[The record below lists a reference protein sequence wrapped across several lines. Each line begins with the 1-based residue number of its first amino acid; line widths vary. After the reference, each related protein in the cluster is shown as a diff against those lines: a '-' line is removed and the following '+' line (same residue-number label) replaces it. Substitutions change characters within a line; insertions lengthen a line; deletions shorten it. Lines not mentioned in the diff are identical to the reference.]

1 MSPLPLWPDCE
12 PLFCPAGG
20 APPADEALPDSCSL
34 LEDWLE
40 LLLLGGELLDDLLD
54 ELLLELLL
62 ELSLELLEGLEG
74 LGGLLE
80 GGGGLEL
87 GVEGV
92 EGVCGVVGLLA
103 LGQPT
108 NNRQAQA
115 SPASRRGWR

>member
-40 LLLLGGELLDDLLD
+40 LLLLGGELLD
-54 ELLLELLL
+54 ELLL
-62 ELSLELLEGLEG
+62 ELSLELLDGLEG

-80 GGGGLEL
+80 GEGGLEL
-87 GVEGV
+87 GVEGG